1 MFCFVPVVNPLPAS
15 SDSCYLYIA
24 LKEFIDNCV
33 TEVVRFGL
41 GFGHGLHFLGAV
53 DH

>member
-1 MFCFVPVVNPLPAS
+1 MNPLPAS